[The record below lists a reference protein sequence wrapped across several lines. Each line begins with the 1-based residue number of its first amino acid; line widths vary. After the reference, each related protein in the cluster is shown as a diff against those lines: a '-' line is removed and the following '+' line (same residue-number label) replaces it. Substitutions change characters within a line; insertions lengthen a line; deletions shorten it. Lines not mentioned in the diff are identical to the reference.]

1 MGIRADIKTYLA
13 SVSAITSLVST
24 RIYGVV
30 IDPVKTAGADCIV
43 YAAASSSEGHQ
54 LATGTAGYEDRTF
67 QIMARSKDLDN
78 AEAIA
83 DAVRS
88 AMKGYKGSAG
98 SSNFLSVM
106 LLDEVDGYDQPED
119 NSYAGQYVITQTYF
133 IKRVETL

>member
-1 MGIRADIKTYLA
+1 MGIRADLKTYFA
-13 SVSAITSLVST
+13 TISGITSLVST

-30 IDPVKTAGADCIV
+30 VDHTKNNGADCIV
-43 YAAASSSEGHQ
+43 YAASSSSDGHH
-54 LATGTAGYEDRTF
+54 LATGAAGFEDRTF

-83 DAVRS
+83 NSVRA

-98 SSNFLSVM
+98 SSNFLSVI

-119 NSYAGQYVITQTYF
+119 GSYAGQYVITQTYF